1 MGIWLFDAEER
12 QVLHS
17 LIISQ
22 KKSLQQTQPQ
32 QPALKQISLNDL
44 LSAAVSK
51 SEPLSVDARLRQ
63 EFAGHNFDN
72 VKDFARA
79 VARFLTLDPS
89 CLTGLFEEL
98 KRQ

>member
-1 MGIWLFDAEER
+1 MGIWLFDAGER

-22 KKSLQQTQPQ
+22 KKYLQQQAQP
-32 QPALKQISLNDL
+32 PALKQISLTDL

-51 SEPLSVDARLRQ
+51 SLPLSIDDRLRQ

-72 VKDFARA
+72 VKEFSRA

-89 CLTGLFEEL
+89 CLAGLYEEL
-98 KRQ
+98 KKQ